1 MDYAHAHAH
10 LDHSSTPTSRPDHVL
25 ARGHARSRSR
35 DASSDSA
42 HHARDHSLGG
52 TGGSGR
58 RGGGGGGGGSGSGT
72 IEDGSAAGGGS
83 GGGGGGGGGGGSGMS
98 HSNNNNSNGSNGN
111 GVLPKGS
118 VGPTSS
124 SSRGSSPARTSSAYA
139 RSTPSGGAGAS
150 SSAASAPTAPSSAPP
165 PSYTPPTLL
174 RHAHNLSWEGAP
186 RGKGSRASRLWR
198 HRTVHGLIFT
208 PTPTDTA
215 TPKDTPSVT
224 PPITPMGRPKS
235 QNLVEERPVLT
246 RNFSFP
252 LVRKKGSSS
261 ESSSVRA
268 ETALSSGVSNGSGE
282 LIETL
287 TARLGVEPI
296 GDENEPHTPNAFQ
309 RTREALDHLQA
320 KIQKTKDLI
329 KEEQKARDEN
339 VNEYLKLA
347 ANADRQQMTRI
358 KTVFEKKNQ
367 KSAAYIQQLQK
378 KLENYQKRQRE
389 IETHG
394 VISAHR
400 QPKEVLRDMGQG
412 LKTVIN
418 KPKEIAHLIK
428 NKFGSADN
436 IKELASEDDRDEER
450 THHGSAT
457 LPPGT
462 SLGSTFTSTT
472 LHTSTNNPNTSTTT
486 TTATY
491 TSSHAT
497 TSTSYHHATN
507 KIGSEEG
514 SESNSSVTSESVPGA
529 GSTTLGHL
537 SSPRNNQQHMGSI
550 DVGYYGLPTGMSLE
564 QVVQEMYDRKE
575 ECGRLREEI
584 ETIKQTLTSEVKLL
598 RECIGEER
606 FKYERLEEQVNDL
619 TELHQ
624 NEMENLKTTMTDMEE
639 KVQYQSEE
647 RIRDLQEVLEN
658 CHTRISRME
667 HQQAQQQQ
675 YVTLEGLEN
684 SNARAIFVKLI
695 NVLLTILQVL
705 LLVVAT
711 IANILTPLLQT
722 RVRLITTATLLL
734 FLIFL
739 YVQWPEIRVLWER
752 YRQFLPVN

>member
-1 MDYAHAHAH
+1 MEE
-10 LDHSSTPTSRPDHVL
+10 LI
-25 ARGHARSRSR
+25 
-35 DASSDSA
+35 ASSPIVALPVSTVFTAGTSA
-42 HHARDHSLGG
+42 LVGVMLSLGG
-52 TGGSGR
+52 LVPPNGHNNHRRSKSECGLDKERIQYIGSSHTNDNWPPSRPRTPVSDHPHHAHNHHHYGHFLDGAHFTSSGTKLAKSPSRSSIPEIFITTESVSGSDEGSG
-58 RGGGGGGGGSGSGT
+58 RGGGGGCGTGVRGGVSPVTRLAVFSLADFLDNIST
-72 IEDGSAAGGGS
+72 EAGDL
-83 GGGGGGGGGGGSGMS
+83 
-98 HSNNNNSNGSNGN
+98 HAC
-111 GVLPKGS
+111 KG
-118 VGPTSS
+118 
-124 SSRGSSPARTSSAYA
+124 
-139 RSTPSGGAGAS
+139 
-150 SSAASAPTAPSSAPP
+150 
-165 PSYTPPTLL
+165 
-174 RHAHNLSWEGAP
+174 
-186 RGKGSRASRLWR
+186 
-198 HRTVHGLIFT
+198 
-208 PTPTDTA
+208 
-215 TPKDTPSVT
+215 
-224 PPITPMGRPKS
+224 
-235 QNLVEERPVLT
+235 
-246 RNFSFP
+246 
-252 LVRKKGSSS
+252 KKGSSS

-412 LKTVIN
+412 LKNVGGNIRDGITGFSGTVIN

>member
-412 LKTVIN
+412 LKNV
-418 KPKEIAHLIK
+418 
-428 NKFGSADN
+428 GGN
-436 IKELASEDDRDEER
+436 IRDGI
-450 THHGSAT
+450 TGFS
-457 LPPGT
+457 G
-462 SLGSTFTSTT
+462 
-472 LHTSTNNPNTSTTT
+472 
-486 TTATY
+486 
-491 TSSHAT
+491 
-497 TSTSYHHATN
+497 TSYHHATN

>member
-412 LKTVIN
+412 LKNV
-418 KPKEIAHLIK
+418 
-428 NKFGSADN
+428 GGN
-436 IKELASEDDRDEER
+436 IRDGI
-450 THHGSAT
+450 TGFS
-457 LPPGT
+457 G
-462 SLGSTFTSTT
+462 TT